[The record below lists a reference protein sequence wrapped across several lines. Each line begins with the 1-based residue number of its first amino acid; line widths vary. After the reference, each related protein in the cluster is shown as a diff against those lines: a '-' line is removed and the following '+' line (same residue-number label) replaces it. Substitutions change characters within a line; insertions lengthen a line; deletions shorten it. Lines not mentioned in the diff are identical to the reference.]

1 MVGGC
6 VPLRTETG
14 QQFGKPYIKC
24 IQKQEKQFKN
34 WQITC
39 FWKQEP
45 SLSGTH
51 SNGKTVGTAQGK

>member
-6 VPLRTETG
+6 VPLRTEIG
-14 QQFGKPYIKC
+14 QQFGKPYIKY

-39 FWKQEP
+39 LWKQEH
-45 SLSGTH
+45 SLPGIH
-51 SNGKTVGTAQGK
+51 SNGK